1 MSNYLTHSIRVSSF
15 AVVLLLTACGGEEGP
30 QATDERAT
38 TSTVTAPNTT
48 PVQLAPS
55 APNTAV
61 LDPNPPH
68 GQPGHR
74 CEIAV
79 GASLSSAPA
88 VGATGI
94 SPSNPVINTAP
105 ISGAP
110 ATAPGPTPPGMNP
123 PHGQPGHDC
132 NVAVGSPLPK

>member
-1 MSNYLTHSIRVSSF
+1 MSKHLSHSIRVSSF
-15 AVVLLLTACGGEEGP
+15 VVALLLTACGGEENP
-30 QATDERAT
+30 RVTDEPAS

-48 PVQLAPS
+48 PVLVAPS
-55 APNTAV
+55 APSTAV

-79 GASLSSAPA
+79 GASLSSAPP
-88 VGATGI
+88 VGSTGI

-110 ATAPGPTPPGMNP
+110 GTTPGPTPPGMNP